1 MVGTRFVRVEGHR
14 WGAVVPVPDAMMVGD
29 DRTGLLLMVA
39 RWMLRHGMSRNRAL
53 CVVHAVGREC
63 CEPMA
68 EWAEVVSAVNEVYGE
83 GGE

>member
-1 MVGTRFVRVEGHR
+1 MVGSRFVRVECGR

-29 DRTGLLLMVA
+29 DRPKLLLTVA

-53 CVVHAVGREC
+53 CVVHVVGREC

-68 EWAEVVSAVNEVYGE
+68 EWAEVVSAVSEAYGKE
-83 GGE
+83 GE

>member
-1 MVGTRFVRVEGHR
+1 MVGSKFVRVEGSR

-29 DRTGLLLMVA
+29 DRTGLLLTVA

-53 CVVHAVGREC
+53 CVVHSVGREC

-68 EWAEVVSAVNEVYGE
+68 EWSEVVSAVDEVYGK